1 MGKTYLLLGG
11 NIGNRAKY
19 LKSAREQISRFIGGI
34 EKASSIY
41 ETEPWGFSHETPFL
55 NQVVISITGLH
66 PGEIML
72 IIRDIEKGFGRVREK
87 EHYSAR
93 TIDIDILFYDDMII
107 NREDLVIPH
116 PRLHERRF
124 VLVPL
129 AEVEPDLVHP
139 VFKKSISVLNAE
151 CDDKLMVRKFEDPG
165 LAR

>member
-72 IIRDIEKGFGRVREK
+72 IIRDIEKGFP
-87 EHYSAR
+87 YAR
-93 TIDIDILFYDDMII
+93 SPASPSPGTI
-107 NREDLVIPH
+107 
-116 PRLHERRF
+116 
-124 VLVPL
+124 
-129 AEVEPDLVHP
+129 
-139 VFKKSISVLNAE
+139 
-151 CDDKLMVRKFEDPG
+151 
-165 LAR
+165 